1 MKGDKEI
8 RKLYKGETFGEA
20 ALYSEA
26 NRTMSVVASEDNVF
40 IFCILKLIFL
50 FEDQTFGFGKRQYN
64 KDIG

>member
-26 NRTMSVVASEDNVF
+26 NRTMSVVASEDNV
-40 IFCILKLIFL
+40 LTIFL
-50 FEDQTFGFGKRQYN
+50 LRIFEINLYYN
-64 KDIG
+64 KIWTDNFSFKNF

>member
-26 NRTMSVVASEDNVF
+26 NRTMSVVASEDNVGPYF
-40 IFCILKLIFL
+40 RRKIK
-50 FEDQTFGFGKRQYN
+50 
-64 KDIG
+64 